1 MKNRRVSGCLQGLE
15 ARSAQDLRCSH
26 PAGTCPQ
33 ILSSAGR
40 GASLC
45 SPTASSPENR
55 RVDEGCPASELCS
68 LMSFKAFGGR
78 AASDVGDVCTFTST

>member
-45 SPTASSPENR
+45 SPAASSPENR

-68 LMSFKAFGGR
+68 LIVIQSLWWKGCLR
-78 AASDVGDVCTFTST
+78 CWRSVYIHK